1 MGWKLGVVPW
11 WDEVQDEDVHGRRGK
26 RRWPPENG
34 SAGLHNFGSSRVLPI
49 ITLRFTCE
57 RGDSTFDHHPFSGED
72 RSNYREGSECMDRT
86 IDPRPARRRR
96 YIAIGCAGGLA
107 LLVVAF
113 WSSSFA
119 TRRVRI
125 EADKVT
131 IGTVET
137 DLFKEFIPVTG
148 TVQPIQT
155 VFLDALE
162 GGTVKHRFV
171 EDGHMVKSGE
181 PIIELN
187 NPQLH
192 MDAINREAQLL
203 DQQNNLRNTRL
214 AMDQQTTRLR
224 DELLNLDKDLRRLE
238 RDDRVDDRLVQDS
251 LLARNTFLNNKE
263 HLQYMREKRKL
274 LAANVR
280 NDSLFRQ
287 SQLGSITSNLDLIQQ
302 NLRFLRENLQNLVI
316 KAPIDGQL
324 SGLNV
329 EIGQTKQRGERIAQI
344 DVLDGFKVRARIPE
358 HYVSRVS
365 IGLRGTF
372 THAGREQPIEIFKV
386 YPEVSNGEF
395 DVDLRFIGVAPEA
408 IRRGQTFQVRLQ
420 LSEDMQAVMLPR
432 GPFFQDTGGQ
442 WVYVVDGEG
451 KAVKRSVKLGRQNPD
466 MYEVLEGLKPGDRVL
481 TSRYAGFNDADEL
494 MIQ

>member
-1 MGWKLGVVPW
+1 
-11 WDEVQDEDVHGRRGK
+11 
-26 RRWPPENG
+26 
-34 SAGLHNFGSSRVLPI
+34 
-49 ITLRFTCE
+49 
-57 RGDSTFDHHPFSGED
+57 
-72 RSNYREGSECMDRT
+72 MDRA
-86 IDPRPARRRR
+86 IDPRPARRKRL
-96 YIAIGCAGGLA
+96 IVLGCASSLMLIAVA
-107 LLVVAF
+107 L
-113 WSSSFA
+113 WSSSF
-119 TRRVRI
+119 TTSRVRV
-125 EADKVT
+125 EAAKVT
-131 IGTVET
+131 VSTVEKG
-137 DLFKEFIPVTG
+137 LFREFIPVTG

-162 GGTVKHRFV
+162 GGTVKQRFV
-171 EDGHMVKSGE
+171 EDGHMVTAGDA
-181 PIIELN
+181 IIELN

-224 DELLNLDKDLRRLE
+224 DELLNLDKDLKRLE
-238 RDDRVDDRLVQDS
+238 RDGRVDAQLMKDS
-251 LLARNTFLNNKE
+251 LLATNTFLNNQE
-263 HLQYMREKRKL
+263 QLVYMREKRKL

-280 NDSLFRQ
+280 SDSVFRQ

-329 EIGQTKQRGERIAQI
+329 ELGQTKQKGERIAQI
-344 DVLDGFKVRARIPE
+344 DVLGSFKVRARIPE

-365 IGLRGTF
+365 MGLLGTF
-372 THAGREQPIEIFKV
+372 THAGKEHSIEVFKV

-395 DVDLRFIGVAPEA
+395 DVDLRFTGAQPVD

-442 WVYVVDGEG
+442 WVYVVDAEG
-451 KAVKRSVKLGRQNPD
+451 KAVKREVKLGRQNPD
-466 MYEVLEGLKPGDRVL
+466 MYEVLEGLIPGDRVI
-481 TSRYAGFNDADEL
+481 TSRYAAFNDADEL
-494 MIQ
+494 IIQ